1 MQTETSINPIN
12 IVKRFEEINLFED
25 YFLKLRTKSNTA
37 KSIIDFWGI
46 PGIGKSTLMHEIIE
60 KSLVNKHETVF
71 IDFKDIFFRAN
82 KISHIKSCEMIFTE
96 LNKKIFDSP
105 HRQTSNLLSSLV
117 TEKSL
122 NDATL
127 DFVNRM
133 KNHLF
138 SHEKRFLVFLFDS
151 TEYCRPDVFHWLE
164 KSIFSPLVSTKKV
177 FIVLASQSQNKW
189 QTFDIKQQLIEWHIQ
204 PFNTNSVRK
213 QIGHD
218 DISANELASRIFELS
233 FGIPACNALVYKALE
248 NVYEKKGLIA
258 AFSDAKKARYVHGEV
273 QFFYRHTVRKL
284 TPELKYVLRIV
295 SQLKWFDYA
304 LLREILVSTRPESY
318 ASGKASK
325 FRDITRQLEE
335 TKYISWDIQNRGF
348 AMDFTMRKIL
358 SLDLK
363 LNHNTLFL
371 QVQKIVLQ
379 WFKRLADQYD
389 SSYLFFLDLIYYR
402 ALFNEL
408 EPASLEIN
416 KGIDEIASSNIN
428 PLEKMSILEQ
438 IVRLA
443 NETEYKEVV
452 PGMYVE
458 LIRKSSFYALEKIL
472 NTES

>member
-1 MQTETSINPIN
+1 MKTETSTNSIN
-12 IVKRFEEINLFED
+12 IVNRFEEINLFED
-25 YFLKLRTKSNTA
+25 YFLKLRNKSNTA

-46 PGIGKSTLMHEIIE
+46 PGIGKSTLMHEIME
-60 KSLVNKHETVF
+60 KSLANKHEIVF
-71 IDFKDIFFRAN
+71 IDFKDVFLGAN
-82 KISHIKSCEMIFTE
+82 RISYTKSCEMIFTE
-96 LNKKIFDSP
+96 LNKKILSSP
-105 HRQTSNLLSSLV
+105 HRQATNLFSLQV
-117 TEKSL
+117 TEKSI
-122 NDATL
+122 NDLTL
-127 DFVNRM
+127 DFVNST
-133 KNHLF
+133 KKYLF
-138 SHEKRFLVFLFDS
+138 LHEKRFLIFLFDS

-164 KSIFSPLVSTKKV
+164 KTIFSPLTSTKKV

-189 QTFDIKQQLIEWHIQ
+189 RTFDVKQQLIEWHIQ

-213 QIGHD
+213 QIGYD
-218 DISANELASRIFELS
+218 GNSANELASRIFELS
-233 FGIPACNALVYKALE
+233 FGIPACNALVYKAVE
-248 NVYEKKGLIA
+248 NVYEKKGIMA
-258 AFSDAKKARYVHGEV
+258 AFSDTKKAKYVHDEV

-318 ASGKASK
+318 TSGKASK
-325 FRDITRQLEE
+325 YRDITRQLEE

-363 LNHNTLFL
+363 LNHKTLFI

-379 WFKRLADQYD
+379 WFKRLTDQYN

-416 KGIDEIASSNIN
+416 KGINEIASSNIN
-428 PLEKMSILEQ
+428 PLEKMSLLEQ
-438 IVRLA
+438 IIRLA
-443 NETEYKEVV
+443 NEAEYKDVV
-452 PGMYVE
+452 PSMYVE
-458 LIRKSSFYALEKIL
+458 LIRKSSLYELEKLL